1 MLGVQR
7 ESLGTSLFNKACRNP
22 NLLLEGKNTLRK
34 KNQPLD
40 CRTNASVDEKQKKEV
55 TICLF
60 FFLISKSW
68 QTKKVTRLK
77 KKQDEQASSEEAK

>member
-1 MLGVQR
+1 VVGVQR
-7 ESLGTSLFNKACRNP
+7 EGLGTSLFNKARQTP
-22 NLLLEGKNTLRK
+22 SLSLEPKNTLRK

-60 FFLISKSW
+60 LFLISKSW
-68 QTKKVTRLK
+68 QNKKVTRLK